1 MLGSIRVE
9 HDIHGK
15 RKKMNL
21 DLFTFLIMILIM
33 KKMIIMKIIEK
44 AVKSITCEFAVD
56 CFVRRCKPLTP
67 SHKSRVKGNIEV
79 TA

>member
-1 MLGSIRVE
+1 
-9 HDIHGK
+9 
-15 RKKMNL
+15 
-21 DLFTFLIMILIM
+21 
-33 KKMIIMKIIEK
+33 MIIMKIIVK
-44 AVKSITCEFAVD
+44 AVKTITCEFAVD

>member
-1 MLGSIRVE
+1 
-9 HDIHGK
+9 
-15 RKKMNL
+15 MNL
-21 DLFTFLIMILIM
+21 DLFTFLIMILMM